1 MNNKVLLE
9 AADKFGTPLYI
20 YDSNMIKEI
29 MYANKDMAYG
39 RMSVSAEGLMKLEF
53 EDEKIKSTYYTVA
66 KEK

>member
-1 MNNKVLLE
+1 
-9 AADKFGTPLYI
+9 
-20 YDSNMIKEI
+20 
-29 MYANKDMAYG
+29 MYANKDMPYG